1 MLVEPPTA
9 RFAVQGRRAE
19 EERMMR
25 TFRSHMSRRDA
36 IALLSAGAGFGLLS
50 ALREGSAL
58 AFGQAGGW
66 YSAASPTRPTFS
78 NAAVIRTIL
87 RDIRAAELTP
97 GSVQIHEHIGGIFR
111 PTPPP
116 PPGSELVPGV
126 VAPGNE
132 AEYLALMIDELKMS
146 RAEGVSCLV
155 DAAASGRRD
164 NRTLENLKHIAT
176 QSGMHIVVAGGY
188 YQDLAIP
195 ARYPADIVQMA
206 EEPLSEQFVAD
217 AGIQRWGAFGEIAS
231 SPQMQAEERKLIR
244 AIGKAHL
251 RTNLPIFT
259 HTPHQSCPSCA
270 LEQLDVFESVGVDP
284 RRVAIGHLTA
294 IRPDAE
300 PLAQT
305 AKALAKRGAF
315 LGFDTVGHLMG
326 RSAIPEAH
334 KVKYVLAVLDAGFED
349 HLLFSADS
357 TPVPQLKANWGQG
370 YSSVVTQFVPKLRYA
385 GVKDALLHKILVD
398 NPRRFLS
405 FIPAGRS

>member
-1 MLVEPPTA
+1 MT
-9 RFAVQGRRAE
+9 RG
-19 EERMMR
+19 MR
-25 TFRSHMSRRDA
+25 PVRMSRREA
-36 IALLSAGAGFGLLS
+36 VALLTCGAGL
-50 ALREGSAL
+50 ANARREGPAL
-58 AFGQAGGW
+58 AFGQPGGW
-66 YSAASPTRPTFS
+66 FSARSPSKVTFPRG
-78 NAAVIRTIL
+78 AVIRTIVK
-87 RDIRAAELTP
+87 DIPPDALTS
-97 GSVQIHEHIGGIFR
+97 GSVQVHEHIGGIFR

-116 PPGSELVPGV
+116 PPDSELVPGV
-126 VAPGNE
+126 VAPKDE
-132 AEYLALMIDELKMS
+132 AEYLELMAEELRMS

-155 DAAASGRRD
+155 DAAAAGRRD
-164 NRTLENLKHIAT
+164 DRTIENLKQIST
-176 QSGMHIVVAGGY
+176 RSGMHVVVAGGY

-206 EEPLSEQFVAD
+206 EEQLQQQLVAD
-217 AGIQRWGAFGEIAS
+217 SERQRWGAFGEIAS
-231 SPQMQAEERKLIR
+231 SQQMQPEERKLIR
-244 AIGKAHL
+244 AIGKAHV

-270 LEQLDVFESVGVDP
+270 VEQLDVFESVGVDP
-284 RRVAIGHLTA
+284 RRTCIGHLTA
-294 IRPDAE
+294 IRPNAE

-334 KVKYVLAVLDAGFED
+334 KVKYVLAVLDAGYED

-385 GVKDALLHKILVD
+385 GVKDAVLHKILVD
-398 NPRRFLS
+398 NPRRFLA
-405 FIPAGRS
+405 FVPKNRT